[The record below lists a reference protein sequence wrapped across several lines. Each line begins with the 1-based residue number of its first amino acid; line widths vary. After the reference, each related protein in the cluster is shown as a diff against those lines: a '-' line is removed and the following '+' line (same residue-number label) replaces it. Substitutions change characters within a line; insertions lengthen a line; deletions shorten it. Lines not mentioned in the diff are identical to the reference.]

1 MPFPLLL
8 PMPGSKGDRFRQVQ
22 ESIAFSIPLR
32 RYRTIAEC
40 SVYTVRLPSHAT
52 SPMNKPDSH
61 AAAQAL
67 VTFIHDGIPLA
78 RTMGLELDSYDGER
92 LVLRCPLAPNVNDKG
107 CAFGGSL
114 TSLMTLAG
122 WGVVELALRG
132 RGEDCDVYVGQSTVR
147 YLDPVWGDFQAEAQ
161 RAHAANWNTFFATLS
176 ARGRAR
182 IAVSCQVPGEN
193 GKPAA
198 TLEAQFVAK
207 RRSAAAE

>member
-1 MPFPLLL
+1 MHAE
-8 PMPGSKGDRFRQVQ
+8 PMQ
-22 ESIAFSIPLR
+22 
-32 RYRTIAEC
+32 
-40 SVYTVRLPSHAT
+40 HADT
-52 SPMNKPDSH
+52 H
-61 AAAQAL
+61 AAAQDL
-67 VTFIHDGIPLA
+67 VAFIHAGIPLA
-78 RTMGLELDSYDGER
+78 RAMALELGSYDGDR

-122 WGVVELALRG
+122 WGVVELALRA
-132 RGEDCDVYVGQSTVR
+132 RGEDCDVYVGQSAVR
-147 YLDPVWGDFQAEAQ
+147 YLEPVWGDFEAQ
-161 RAHAANWNTFFATLS
+161 ALGAEGADWEAFFAALA

-182 IAVSCQVPGEN
+182 IAVHCHVPGEN